1 MAATPE
7 PYSRRCPGWR
17 SICAGMAG
25 LLLATV
31 AASTSAE
38 TLTAAVA
45 ANFTGTMQKLMPLFE
60 QQTGHQVRASYG
72 STGKLYAQIRQGAP
86 FDVFLAADR
95 HRPELLEQQE
105 LGVAGSRFTYA
116 RGRLAL
122 WSRSLDA
129 FNDPEAYLAAS
140 TGPRLAIGNP
150 RTAPYGVAAM
160 EVLDALGLKSTV
172 RHRLVRG
179 DSIAQTFQ
187 FVATG
192 NAEAGFV
199 ALAQLRARDGESGA
213 SWVVPT
219 SLHQPIDQQAILLA
233 RSKHPETARAWL
245 EFLGS
250 NEARAIIEKDGY
262 DTGGTRSADP
272 SRPG

>member
-1 MAATPE
+1 MAAPINA
-7 PYSRRCPGWR
+7 YSRRHRTWR
-17 SICAGMAG
+17 RFRTGLAG
-25 LLLATV
+25 LLLATLAV
-31 AASTSAE
+31 STSAE
-38 TLTAAVA
+38 MLTAAVA
-45 ANFTGTMQKLMPLFE
+45 ANFTGTMEKLIPVFE
-60 QQTGHQVRASYG
+60 QNTGHQIRASYG

-95 HRPELLEQQE
+95 ERPELLEKQE

-116 RGRLAL
+116 RGRLVL
-122 WSRSLDA
+122 WSRSEDT
-129 FNDPEAYLAAS
+129 FQDPEAYLAAS

-160 EVLDALGLKSTV
+160 EVLDALDLKDTV
-172 RHRLVRG
+172 LPRLVRG

-199 ALAQLRARDGESGA
+199 ALAQLRAWDGASGA
-213 SWVVPT
+213 NWVVPA

-233 RSKHPETARAWL
+233 RSKFPEAARAWL

-250 NEARAIIEKDGY
+250 EEARAIIEKDGY
-262 DTGGTRSADP
+262 DTGDTP
-272 SRPG
+272 EP